1 MTNDDYAERGNETL
15 PSYEMAL
22 TSTASAMQN
31 DSDRVFQEIKS
42 LLDAHNP
49 NGIEITGE
57 TDLSA
62 DLNIDSVAAMDLIMN
77 IEDKFEIDIP
87 LNLVGELRS
96 VQDLAEVVRGQL
108 KSG

>member
-1 MTNDDYAERGNETL
+1 MTDTMISEADEVLR
-15 PSYEMAL
+15 
-22 TSTASAMQN
+22 
-31 DSDRVFQEIKS
+31 EICV
-42 LLDAHNP
+42 LLEAHNP
-49 NGIEITGE
+49 NRIEITEE

-96 VQDLAEVVRGQL
+96 VRDLAEAVRAQVKDG
-108 KSG
+108 

>member
-1 MTNDDYAERGNETL
+1 
-15 PSYEMAL
+15 
-22 TSTASAMQN
+22 MQE

-42 LLDAHNP
+42 LLGAHNP
-49 NGIEITGE
+49 NGIEITPE

-108 KSG
+108 KNG

>member
-1 MTNDDYAERGNETL
+1 MQDDK
-15 PSYEMAL
+15 
-22 TSTASAMQN
+22 
-31 DSDRVFQEIKS
+31 DRVFEEIS
-42 LLDAHNP
+42 VLLDTHNT
-49 NGIEITGE
+49 NRIEITGE

-87 LNLVGELRS
+87 LNLVGELRN

-108 KSG
+108 KNG

>member
-1 MTNDDYAERGNETL
+1 MTDTMISEADEVLR
-15 PSYEMAL
+15 
-22 TSTASAMQN
+22 
-31 DSDRVFQEIKS
+31 EICV
-42 LLDAHNP
+42 LLEAHNL
-49 NGIEITGE
+49 NRIEITEE

-96 VQDLAEVVRGQL
+96 VRDLAEAVRAQVKDG
-108 KSG
+108 

>member
-1 MTNDDYAERGNETL
+1 M
-15 PSYEMAL
+15 
-22 TSTASAMQN
+22 TSTMQN
-31 DSDRVFQEIKS
+31 DKDRVFEEIS
-42 LLDAHNP
+42 VLLDTHNT
-49 NGIEITGE
+49 NRIEITGE

-87 LNLVGELRS
+87 LNLVGELRN

-108 KSG
+108 KNG